1 MTDAELATAADGR
14 VFTGHQAIGLKL
26 IDELGDE
33 RTALAWLARD
43 KNVDA
48 KLPVRDYKL
57 RSRFGD
63 LPFLHAAATA
73 ALDAVGLDALA
84 RRLDEW
90 GAIGAVERFNL
101 DGLLALWH
109 PAGAN

>member
-1 MTDAELATAADGR
+1 M
-14 VFTGHQAIGLKL
+14 
-26 IDELGDE
+26 
-33 RTALAWLARD
+33 AWLAKTKD
-43 KNVDA
+43 VDT
-48 KLPVRDYKL
+48 KLPVRDYAL

-63 LPFLHAAATA
+63 LPFLHAAALA
-73 ALDAVGLDALA
+73 ALEAVGLDAVA

-109 PAGAN
+109 PAGTN